1 MDVADRL
8 TIVIES
14 TEVESMPE
22 SKIETDALSLEYKRD
37 YGTAGR
43 NLEVFDFVND
53 PFLNSPKSVSR
64 LLSPEEI
71 SNLSRVFQ
79 IRAI

>member
-22 SKIETDALSLEYKRD
+22 SKIEKRD